1 MKIALTILAL
11 LFAVILQTTLFSFIA
26 WGSTLFNVTPNL
38 VLVLILI
45 LVISK
50 KFEKI
55 WWLILLTSLFLD
67 LLVGLPFGLV
77 SLSLISAAYLV
88 DRFNQSV
95 FSGIRFWVLASL
107 IVSGNLA
114 YNLLLFSLAKVFQAE
129 IVLSLRY
136 LLIET
141 TYNLLISW
149 IFYVGFKKIFR

>member
-1 MKIALTILAL
+1 MRIFLTILGL
-11 LFAVILQTTLFSFIA
+11 LFAVILQITLFPFISFL
-26 WGSTLFNVTPNL
+26 GVSPNL

-107 IVSGNLA
+107 IVLGNLA
-114 YNLLLFSLAKVFQAE
+114 YNLFLFSLAKFFQAE
-129 IVLSLRY
+129 VVLSLRY
-136 LLIET
+136 LSIEVI
-141 TYNLLISW
+141 YNLLISL

>member
-1 MKIALTILAL
+1 MKILLLILGL
-11 LFAVILQTTLFSFIA
+11 LFAVILQTTLFSFITF
-26 WGSTLFNVTPNL
+26 WGVGPNL
-38 VLVLILI
+38 ILVLILI

-77 SLSLISAAYLV
+77 SLSLISIAYLI
-88 DRFNQSV
+88 DWFNQSV
-95 FSGIRFWVLASL
+95 FSGIKFWVLASL
-107 IVSGNLA
+107 IVLGNLA
-114 YNLLLFSLAKVFQAE
+114 YNLLLFGLAKIFQAE
-129 IVLSLRY
+129 VVLGLRY

-141 TYNLLISW
+141 IYNLLISW